1 MATSLEGRVFIIT
14 GGSSGIGRAT
24 AIEAA
29 RAGMDVVVTG
39 RREDRLRA
47 VVGDVER
54 LGRRGL
60 AVAGDVVDA
69 GFSERLLD
77 ESMRALGRVDAVFAN
92 AGYGSERRT
101 LEFSDEEIRRM
112 FEVNLFASVDLIR
125 AAARRW
131 RGSGQRGHLLLCS
144 SCVAK
149 FTLPG
154 YGPYA
159 ATKAA
164 QAMIARSMRYE
175 LRPHG
180 IEVSSVHPVTTAT
193 EFFEV
198 ATGSAG
204 ASAGPSGGPATPSV
218 AAHAPKFIVQPPE
231 RVARAVIACLRRP
244 RSEVWTSFPA
254 RLGAAFFTLFPG
266 VADLF
271 LAPHL
276 KHLPPER

>member
-1 MATSLEGRVFIIT
+1 MATSLDGRVFIIT

-47 VVGDVER
+47 VVTEVER

-69 GFSERLLD
+69 GFSERLLE
-77 ESMRALGRVDAVFAN
+77 ESERTFGRVDAVFAN
-92 AGYGSERRT
+92 AGYGAERRT
-101 LEFSDEEIRRM
+101 LDFSDEEIRRM
-112 FEVNLFASVDLIR
+112 FEVNLFASVDLVR

-131 RGSGQRGHLLLCS
+131 RMKSQRGHLLLCS

-204 ASAGPSGGPATPSV
+204 ASGGAATPSV

-254 RLGAAFFTLFPG
+254 RLGAAFFTLLPG

-276 KHLPPER
+276 KHLPPEK

>member
-1 MATSLEGRVFIIT
+1 MATSLDGRVLIIT

-39 RREDRLRA
+39 RREDRLRT
-47 VVGDVER
+47 VVGEIER

-60 AVAGDVVDA
+60 AVAGDVVDV

-77 ESMRALGRVDAVFAN
+77 AGVSAFGRVDAVFAN
-92 AGYGSERRT
+92 AGYGAERRT
-101 LEFSDEEIRRM
+101 LDFTDEELRRM
-112 FEVNLFASVDLIR
+112 FEVNLFASVDLVR

-131 RGSGQRGHLLLCS
+131 RAAGQRGHLLLCS

-198 ATGSAG
+198 ATGAAG
-204 ASAGPSGGPATPSV
+204 AAGGAATPSV

-254 RLGAAFFTLFPG
+254 RLGAAFFTLLPG